1 MFRTELSREIA
12 VPAETA
18 WSLLVDWGNTVWLPG
33 PEKTE
38 VVTRGQEVTRRLFIP
53 GAEPIEETMLE
64 NDPSSM
70 TLKYT
75 IAVSELFQLA
85 DYSGRISVVPANN
98 GCRVI
103 WASSFSQGEMSDEEA
118 DAAANGNLN
127 FLLGSLQDYLEQSS
141 SI

>member
-1 MFRTELSREIA
+1 MFKAELSREIA
-12 VPAETA
+12 VPAEIA

-64 NDPSSM
+64 NDPAGM
-70 TLKYT
+70 TLNYT

-85 DYSGRISVVPANN
+85 DYSGRIAVEPSDH

-103 WASSFSQGEMSDEEA
+103 WGSCFSQGEMSDEEA
-118 DAAANGNLN
+118 GAAASGNLN
-127 FLLGSLQDYLEQSS
+127 FLLDSLKGYLEQSAK
-141 SI
+141 

>member
-1 MFRTELSREIA
+1 MFKAESSREIA
-12 VPAETA
+12 VTAEIA

-38 VVTRGQEVTRRLFIP
+38 VVTRGQEVTRRLIIS

-64 NDPSSM
+64 NAPASM

-75 IAVSELFQLA
+75 IAVSELFRLA
-85 DYSGRISVVPANN
+85 DYIGRIAVVPADN

-103 WASSFSQGEMSDEEA
+103 WSCCFSQREMSDDEA
-118 DAAANGNLN
+118 GAAANGNLN
-127 FLLGSLQDYLEQSS
+127 FLLDSLKTYLEQTP
-141 SI
+141 

>member
-1 MFRTELSREIA
+1 MFKAELSREIA

-33 PEKTE
+33 LEKTE
-38 VVTRGQEVTRRLFIP
+38 VVMRGQEVTRRLFVT

-64 NDPSSM
+64 NDPTGM

-75 IAVSELFQLA
+75 IAVSELFPLA
-85 DYSGRISVVPANN
+85 DYSGRIAVVPAEN

-103 WASSFSQGEMSDEEA
+103 WGSCFSQGEMSDEDA
-118 DAAANGNLN
+118 GAAANGNLN
-127 FLLGSLQDYLEQSS
+127 LLLDSLQGYLEQSP
-141 SI
+141 